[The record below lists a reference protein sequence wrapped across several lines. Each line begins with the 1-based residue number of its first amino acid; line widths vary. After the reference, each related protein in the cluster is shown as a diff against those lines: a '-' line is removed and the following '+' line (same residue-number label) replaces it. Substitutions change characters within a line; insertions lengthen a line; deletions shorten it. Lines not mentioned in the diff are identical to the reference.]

1 MGKSLEWLKEQVDQ
15 VVFDDKLFRVYVSDD
30 KYIFGAHLAN
40 DKGPNYFSLSTIY
53 DSIVM
58 LNKYIRMSFD
68 LAAQCEPTENLLEHD
83 MIGKPP
89 ANEVV
94 AIYYIE
100 NMIFRIE
107 TLWDLLAQ
115 LCNEFWLTRFP
126 IEKLYA
132 ENFFHNLQQ
141 GQNAKVFAKEIYQ
154 YFKEE
159 EELKDDTE
167 FWKGNYKYIKE
178 YRNKMTHRNSP
189 SIATMSNFDFF
200 FRPPTMFVLKRATEV
215 YIKVSEFI
223 KEILDEIKE
232 YFSNN
237 NIFGDR

>member
-58 LNKYIRMSFD
+58 L
-68 LAAQCEPTENLLEHD
+68 
-83 MIGKPP
+83 
-89 ANEVV
+89 
-94 AIYYIE
+94 
-100 NMIFRIE
+100 
-107 TLWDLLAQ
+107 
-115 LCNEFWLTRFP
+115 
-126 IEKLYA
+126 
-132 ENFFHNLQQ
+132 
-141 GQNAKVFAKEIYQ
+141 
-154 YFKEE
+154 
-159 EELKDDTE
+159 
-167 FWKGNYKYIKE
+167 
-178 YRNKMTHRNSP
+178 
-189 SIATMSNFDFF
+189 
-200 FRPPTMFVLKRATEV
+200 KRATEV